1 MSDTCRLRGRCGVF
15 TIGLCF
21 VRANHRPSFF
31 FVWILAF
38 MKTES
43 GQAFVV
49 DDETNMRE
57 SLAELIAGE
66 GFRVAQAGDGQEAIE
81 YLRRG
86 AITPDVVFLD
96 VRTPRMDGLEVLR
109 EIQNEQLTTA
119 PVIIISAYDDSSKMI
134 EAMRLGAYDYI

>member
-49 DDETNMRE
+49 DDETNLRE

-66 GFRVAQAGDGQEAIE
+66 GLRVAQAGDGQEAIE
-81 YLRRG
+81 SLRSG
-86 AITPDVVFLD
+86 AVTPDVIFLD
-96 VRTPRMDGLEVLR
+96 TRTTGMNGLAVLR
-109 EIQNEQLTTA
+109 KIQDEELTTA
-119 PVIIISAYDDSSKMI
+119 PVIIIN
-134 EAMRLGAYDYI
+134 